1 MRWCLDRWETRL
13 RRVPL
18 RVALFAA
25 AFAAAAPAAAGP
37 VNTNQDPAAKM
48 EEIEKA
54 GEKLKAK
61 QAGAVDEAL
70 KLLQEAVKK
79 KTDLPPARLMLARLM
94 MDPRLQDYHPMV
106 RGQLELAASEDPGH
120 PEVYLTNAQL
130 ALAERRITDALLS
143 GEKALALAA
152 ADRWPAATKKDLQS
166 KARQVLAAAYEA
178 RSDWPAA
185 RTQLAALLDADPK
198 NGQLRSRLARAVF
211 FLPGDKQDDAYQE
224 LVQAVKDDTLLEPPT
239 VSMARLWN
247 AKGDTKKAREW
258 FERAV
263 KAEPNSARVH
273 VAYADWL
280 MQQNEIEQAKLH
292 VDQAAKINAN
302 DPEVQKFQGLIARIQ
317 GDLGTAER
325 IFKQILNSSPDDT
338 YARNQLALVLAD
350 QSGDPPHKLAVQYAE
365 LNAKANQ
372 KSPEALATLGYVYY
386 RVANVDEG
394 LRALQLALN
403 AGNGQLS
410 PDTAYYLALCLF
422 EKDKDK
428 AEDVKK
434 FLKAALEA
442 KGLFVYKKDAQK
454 LLEKLDKAP
463 PPKASSSAK

>member
-1 MRWCLDRWETRL
+1 MRWCLDRWRGRAAL
-13 RRVPL
+13 FV
-18 RVALFAA
+18 VAL
-25 AFAAAAPAAAGP
+25 AAAAPSAAGP
-37 VNTNQDPAAKM
+37 VNSSQDPQARM

-54 GEKLKAK
+54 GDKLKAR
-61 QAGAVDEAL
+61 QPGAVDEAY

-94 MDPRLQDYHPMV
+94 MHQQLQDYHQMV
-106 RGQLELAASEDPGH
+106 RGQLELAASEEPGH
-120 PEVYLTNAQL
+120 PEIYLTNAGL
-130 ALAERRITDALLS
+130 ALSEGRVTDALLN
-143 GEKALALAA
+143 GDKALALTA
-152 ADRWPAATKKDLQS
+152 ADRWTAAQKKSMQTD
-166 KARQVLAAAYEA
+166 ARKVLAAGYEA
-178 RSDWPAA
+178 RRDWPAA
-185 RTQLAALLDADPK
+185 RAQLAALLDADPK

-211 FLPGDKQDDAYQE
+211 FLPGDKEDEAYRE
-224 LVQAVKDDTLLEPPT
+224 LIQAVKDDTVLEPPT

-247 AKGDTKKAREW
+247 AKGDMKKAREW
-258 FERAV
+258 FEKAV
-263 KAEPNSARVH
+263 KGEPNSARVH

-292 VDQAAKINAN
+292 IDQAAKINAN

-325 IFKQILNSSPDDT
+325 IFKQILNSAPDDT
-338 YARNQLALVLAD
+338 FARNQLALVLAD
-350 QSGDPPHKLAVQYAE
+350 QSGDAPHKLAVQYAE

-386 RVANVDEG
+386 RAGNVDE
-394 LRALQLALN
+394 AIKMLQLAVN

-410 PDTAYYLALCLF
+410 PDTAYYLAACIY
-422 EKDKDK
+422 EKDKEK

-434 FLKAALEA
+434 FLKAALDA

-454 LLEKLDKAP
+454 LLDRVAKAP